1 MALALVSMDSPPARS
16 QGTDPAGDPAVPTS
30 NGVEDVE
37 DPASPTG
44 ISPEPPAIPDV
55 PLPAD
60 RGGRT
65 KWLTGKAGALVD
77 DRARILGTARVGV
90 VIADATTGEPLY
102 QRDPGGRYNLAS
114 VTKLIT
120 TGAALARL
128 GPGFRWRTA
137 IYAERFDVRTGE
149 VAGDLFVRGRG
160 DPTLDAAAVR
170 GLAAD
175 LRQAGVRL
183 VRGSLVLDGSY
194 FDGVTEP
201 PHFAEQPLERAGF
214 RAPIGAFAVNGN
226 TVTLEAVP
234 DPAGSGA
241 AAVTMTP
248 PAGDYVAFSVAEV
261 LTTARG
267 RSRVRV
273 ETRTEKAA
281 GGDRIRIAVSGQLRF
296 DEGIWS
302 TRRRVDDPVRF
313 AGEALRTAMA
323 AQGIK
328 VTGREIKRGLVPR
341 TVRQLASHDS
351 PPLVDIAREMN
362 KSSNN
367 FVAETLL
374 KTLGAETRA
383 VPGPA
388 TWDDGLAA
396 VRRWLIDDVGLTEG
410 SFRVGNGSG
419 LFGAS
424 DFTPAQVAQI
434 MTHAYRDF
442 RIGPEL
448 MSTLAVAGVDGTLWR
463 RFAASAG
470 RGRIRAKT
478 GTLESASTL
487 AGYVAVDGRRPLAF
501 AILVNDIPLG
511 QRGHARALQDA
522 LLEAC
527 IAFLDAT

>member
-1 MALALVSMDSPPARS
+1 MALALALVSMDSPPARS
-16 QGTDPAGDPAVPTS
+16 QGTAPAGDPAVPTS

-44 ISPEPPAIPDV
+44 ISPAPPAIPDV
-55 PLPAD
+55 PIPAD

-65 KWLTGKAGALVD
+65 RWLTGKAGALVD

-175 LRQAGVRL
+175 LRRAGVRL

-383 VPGPA
+383 V
-388 TWDDGLAA
+388 
-396 VRRWLIDDVGLTEG
+396 
-410 SFRVGNGSG
+410 G

>member
-1 MALALVSMDSPPARS
+1 MDSPPARS
-16 QGTDPAGDPAVPTS
+16 QAAGPEADPAAAAAPD
-30 NGVEDVE
+30 DLE

-44 ISPEPPAIPDV
+44 LSAPAIPDQ

-60 RGGRT
+60 RGGRAA
-65 KWLTGKAGALVD
+65 WLNGRAGALVD

-90 VIADATTGEPLY
+90 SIVDATTGEPLY

-114 VTKLIT
+114 VTKLVT

-160 DPTLDAAAVR
+160 DPTLDGEALR
-170 GLAAD
+170 GLAVA
-175 LRQAGVRL
+175 LRRAGVR
-183 VRGSLVLDGSY
+183 VVKGSLVLDGSY
-194 FDGVTEP
+194 FDAVTEP

-234 DPAGSGA
+234 DPSGA
-241 AAVTMTP
+241 GAATVTMTP
-248 PAGDYVAFSVAEV
+248 AAGDYVAFSVAEV
-261 LTTARG
+261 LTTSRG

-273 ETRTEKAA
+273 ETRTEKAP
-281 GGDRIRIAVSGQLRF
+281 GGERIRIAVSGQLRA
-296 DEGIWS
+296 DEGVWA
-302 TRRRVDDPVRF
+302 TRRRIDDPVRF

-323 AQGIK
+323 GQGIR
-328 VTGREIKRGLVPR
+328 VVGRAIGQGAVPR
-341 TVRQLASHDS
+341 TARQLASHDS
-351 PPLVDIAREMN
+351 APLIDVLRDMN
-362 KSSNN
+362 KASNN
-367 FVAETLL
+367 FVAETVL
-374 KTLGAETRA
+374 KTLGAETRGA
-383 VPGPA
+383 PGPA
-388 TWDDGLAA
+388 TWEDGLAA
-396 VRRWLIDDVGLTEG
+396 VRRWLVDDVGLTEG

-424 DFTPAQVAQI
+424 DFTPAQVASV
-434 MTHAYRDF
+434 MAHAYRDF
-442 RIGPEL
+442 RIGPDM

-478 GTLESASTL
+478 GTLEAAATL